1 MIVCWGYVFMSER
14 QGFIMFQKN
23 IKSWRTQNKGVVVI
37 EFALVGLPFIIML
50 IGFIEVCLFFSSA
63 VSLEGA
69 TNDAARMI
77 RTGQVQAA
85 GDPVQVFQNELCS
98 QVNGLINCSS
108 LQYQVIPI
116 AGNSFANAALL
127 APQFDA
133 SGNLMNQS
141 FNPGA
146 SSGDIL
152 VRVVYPYVFLTPF
165 LGKIIM
171 GGAATQATLMST
183 IVIQNEPYKFGN

>member
-1 MIVCWGYVFMSER
+1 MGGPVILGKSRMLN
-14 QGFIMFQKN
+14 Q
-23 IKSWRTQNKGVVVI
+23 IKGWLIEEDATAAI

-85 GDPVQVFQNELCS
+85 GDPVKVFQNELCA
-98 QVNGLINCSS
+98 QVSGLINCAG

-116 AGNSFANAALL
+116 AGNSFSNVAALS
-127 APQFDA
+127 PQFDA
-133 SGNLMNQS
+133 NGNLINQT
-141 FNPGA
+141 FNPGQ
-146 SSGDIL
+146 SNGDVL
-152 VRVVYPYVFLTPF
+152 VRVVYQYVFLTPL
-165 LGKIIM
+165 LGKIIT
-171 GGAATQATLMST
+171 GGAATQGLLMST
-183 IVIQNEPYKFGN
+183 IVIQNEPYKFGD